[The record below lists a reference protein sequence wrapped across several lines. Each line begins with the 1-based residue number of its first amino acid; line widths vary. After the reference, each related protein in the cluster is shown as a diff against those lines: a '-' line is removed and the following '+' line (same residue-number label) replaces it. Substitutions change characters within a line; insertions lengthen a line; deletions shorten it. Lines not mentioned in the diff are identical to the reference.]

1 MGAGVS
7 SSSLKGKSR
16 EELLWLAYAHIDR
29 GLEEKVT
36 LGDLMCMADDL
47 SPAEIE
53 NIRSDFVRIDRHD
66 DGNISKEDYT
76 IYYIAQLGKLKKYY
90 DDDSLENMS
99 WKVLFKVDLH
109 DHTLKVYLFI
119 ELFNQIFFS

>member
-1 MGAGVS
+1 
-7 SSSLKGKSR
+7 
-16 EELLWLAYAHIDR
+16 
-29 GLEEKVT
+29 VT

>member
-7 SSSLKGKSR
+7 ASSLKGKSR

-29 GLEEKVT
+29 GEEEKVT
-36 LGDLMCMADDL
+36 LGDLMCMADEL

-76 IYYIAQLGKLKKYY
+76 TYYIAQLGKLKKYY
-90 DDDSLENMS
+90 NDNSLENMN
-99 WKVLFKVDLH
+99 WKVLFKVVSLLS
-109 DHTLKVYLFI
+109 LKR
-119 ELFNQIFFS
+119 FS